1 MNNRFYTIMVIPEK
15 SAQVKKWMISHKMVQ
30 AALAVGGLV
39 VVFALITTL
48 TSLRYL
54 QKKAQFESALT
65 RNHYLEGQLQ
75 LLNNQ
80 INIADSTLVRVQNFE
95 QKLRVLADL
104 DTAGVGGGFGPLPQD
119 EGSVFLKSTEE
130 SPHGTLVASLSEDM
144 YNNSGTD
151 FSNPL
156 ELKVDSIHRKASL
169 QEQSLQELY
178 ELLKD
183 QRTVLSSRPS
193 VWPAKGWLT
202 STFGYRISPFTGLR
216 HMHSGIDIAAAIGT
230 EVRSPANG
238 VVTRVGTEPGFG
250 KFLVI
255 NHGYGIVTRYGHN
268 SKMLVKVGQKVKRGE
283 PISLVGN
290 TGRSTGP
297 HLHYEIRVNGVPVN
311 PMQYIL
317 D

>member
-1 MNNRFYTIMVIPEK
+1 MVIPEK
-15 SAQVKKWMISHKMVQ
+15 SAQVKKWMVSQ
-30 AALAVGGLV
+30 NALKIASAGLGLLAL
-39 VVFALITTL
+39 FASITTII
-48 TSLRYL
+48 SIHYF

-80 INIADSTLVRVQNFE
+80 VNIADSTLVRVQNFE

-104 DTAGVGGGFGPLPQD
+104 DTAGVGGGFGPLPRD
-119 EGSVFLKSTEE
+119 EGTVFLQGTDAQVSQQ
-130 SPHGTLVASLSEDM
+130 GTLVASLGGATVHHSSSVAD
-144 YNNSGTD
+144 
-151 FSNPL
+151 PL
-156 ELKVDSIHRKASL
+156 ELKVDGIHRKASL

-193 VWPAKGWLT
+193 IWPTKGWLT
-202 STFGYRISPFTGLR
+202 STFGYRVSPFTGLR
-216 HMHSGIDIAAAIGT
+216 HMHGGIDIAAAIGT
-230 EVRSPANG
+230 EVRAPANG
-238 VVTRVGTEPGFG
+238 VVTRVGTEPGYG
-250 KFLVI
+250 KFLII

-268 SKMLVKVGQKVKRGE
+268 SKMFVKVGQKIKRNE
-283 PISLVGN
+283 VVALVGN